1 MSPSTDDFVTCS
13 LDNTV
18 RLWDIRSPNMRGQLN
33 ITTPT
38 FAVFDPSASVLAV
51 ASPATHA
58 ILLYDAKN
66 FEKPPFAS
74 FDLLEYET
82 RFNTAGRGRNW
93 SKIEFSNDGKSL
105 LVATTGPG
113 HFVLDAFDGQLKHF
127 CARKSGRS
135 ERRAPGESSSSSRP
149 VGQGDV
155 CFSPDGNYVVG
166 GSGGDDGLVAWDVS
180 ESASGET
187 LMPSA
192 EMGVPSQAGGRCEVV
207 GYNPKHNMLT
217 TADREILLWLP
228 DPELA
233 A

>member
-1 MSPSTDDFVTCS
+1 MSPSTDDFITCS

-38 FAVFDPSASVLAV
+38 FAVFDPSASVLAI

-74 FDLLEYET
+74 FDLLDAEQ
-82 RFNTAGRGRNW
+82 RFNSGGRGRNW

-105 LVATTGPG
+105 LIATTGPG
-113 HFVLDAFDGQLKHF
+113 HFILDAFDGNLKHF
-127 CARKSGRS
+127 CTRKSGRS
-135 ERRAPGESSSSSRP
+135 ERKAPGEPSSSRP
-149 VGQGDV
+149 VGQGDA
-155 CFSPDGNYVVG
+155 CFSPDGRFLVG

-180 ESASGET
+180 VDSSADQI
-187 LMPSA
+187 LQPVA
-192 EMGVPSQAGGRCEVV
+192 EMPVPSQAAGRCEVV
-207 GYNPKHNMLT
+207 GYNPKHNMLV
-217 TADREILLWLP
+217 TADKEILLWLP

-233 A
+233 G

>member
-74 FDLLEYET
+74 FDLLDVEG
-82 RFNTAGRGRNW
+82 RFGDGGRGRNW
-93 SKIEFSNDGKSL
+93 SKVEFSNDGKSL

-113 HFVLDAFDGQLKHF
+113 HFVLDAFDGSLKHF
-127 CARKSGRS
+127 CTRKGGRS
-135 ERRAPGESSSSSRP
+135 ERKAPGETSSNRA

-155 CFSPDGNYVVG
+155 CFSPDGNYLIG
-166 GSGGDDGLVAWDVS
+166 GSGQNDGLVAWDVS
-180 ESASGET
+180 QDATEDQVLQPFTE
-187 LMPSA
+187 MP
-192 EMGVPSQAGGRCEVV
+192 VPGQAQGRVEIV
-207 GYNPKHNMLT
+207 GYNPRHNMLT
-217 TADREILLWLP
+217 TADKEILLWLP